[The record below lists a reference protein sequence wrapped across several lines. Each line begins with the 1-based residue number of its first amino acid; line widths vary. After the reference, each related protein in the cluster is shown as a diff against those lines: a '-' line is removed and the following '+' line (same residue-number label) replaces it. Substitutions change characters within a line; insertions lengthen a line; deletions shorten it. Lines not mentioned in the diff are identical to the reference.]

1 MQIMQIL
8 FTVQRFNYSTQN
20 EFQRVEREEEV
31 KGKLGRSII
40 AIESNVQIE
49 MEI

>member
-20 EFQRVEREEEV
+20 GFQRVEREKRR
-31 KGKLGRSII
+31 KGGLGRSII
-40 AIESNVQIE
+40 AIDLNVQIE